1 MLKVHEVTTAAG
13 DLAPVYLTCDGGV
26 LALASEGTTTP
37 LPPGALDAVM
47 KRFGAPFDPTESLVR
62 VDALDLGGGRVLRH
76 VRHLARY
83 DVIAKDYLLYERP
96 DGEALGALATT
107 VTAAL
112 SHLARAAAA
121 AR

>member
-1 MLKVHEVTTAAG
+1 LKVHEVTTAAG
-13 DLAPVYLTCDGGV
+13 ELAPVYLTSDQGT
-26 LALASEGTTTP
+26 LAIDSAEGAGP
-37 LPPGALDAVM
+37 LPPGALEAVM
-47 KRFGAPFDPTESLVR
+47 KRFGAPFEIDEPLSR
-62 VDALDLGGGRVLRH
+62 VAALDLGGGRVLHH

-112 SHLARAAAA
+112 SHLARAAAS